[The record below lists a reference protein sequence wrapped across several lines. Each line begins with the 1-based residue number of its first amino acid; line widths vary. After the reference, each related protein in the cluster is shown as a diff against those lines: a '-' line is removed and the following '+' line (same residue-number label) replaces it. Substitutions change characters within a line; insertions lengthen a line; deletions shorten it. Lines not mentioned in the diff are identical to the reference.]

1 MVTKNDIRLP
11 GHLNLGDK
19 VRFSALRELRVLVL
33 VLVSLLLVLYD
44 DFLLEIRD
52 RRLLLIDLLK
62 LMLLN
67 GSPHDERN

>member
-52 RRLLLIDLLK
+52 WRLLLIDLLK
-62 LMLLN
+62 LILLN
-67 GSPHDERN
+67 LYRS

>member
-67 GSPHDERN
+67 LYRS

>member
-52 RRLLLIDLLK
+52 RRLLLIVLLK
-62 LMLLN
+62 LILLN
-67 GSPHDERN
+67 LYRS

>member
-11 GHLNLGDK
+11 GHLNLGDE

-33 VLVSLLLVLYD
+33 VLVSLLLVLYH

-67 GSPHDERN
+67 LYRS

>member
-33 VLVSLLLVLYD
+33 VLVSLLLVLYH

-62 LMLLN
+62 LILLN
-67 GSPHDERN
+67 LYRS

>member
-11 GHLNLGDK
+11 GHLKLGDK

-62 LMLLN
+62 LILLN
-67 GSPHDERN
+67 LYRS

>member
-33 VLVSLLLVLYD
+33 VLVSLLLVLYH

-67 GSPHDERN
+67 LYRS

>member
-62 LMLLN
+62 LILLN
-67 GSPHDERN
+67 LYRS